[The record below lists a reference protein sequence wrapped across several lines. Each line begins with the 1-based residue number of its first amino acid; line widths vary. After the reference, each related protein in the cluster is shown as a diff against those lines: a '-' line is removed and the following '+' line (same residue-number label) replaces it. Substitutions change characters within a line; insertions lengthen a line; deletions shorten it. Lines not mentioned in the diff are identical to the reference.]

1 MNMES
6 TFDIGKETSQLLAR
20 LDEALDR
27 SGRLRDILRQRQKL
41 DDIEAVT
48 GSSGSS
54 LRLRDQIDRREK
66 RLLRD

>member
-48 GSSGSS
+48 GSSSS